1 MPTTNDFDLTK
12 LKLKIVPYGKSGFG
26 KTHFAGTFPHPYFFD
41 FDKGMLT
48 LRDSPSPIEYDTFQ
62 DLFRNGVR
70 YQSAWK
76 GVQKVLGGFEG
87 GRFIGL
93 DGRELSYVP
102 ETLVFDSLTT
112 LIQYIASD
120 VAALNGHMTPQWED
134 WGKTVQPV
142 IDFFKRINALDFHA
156 VLTAHEDLLKDDII
170 GNIVYRPYAFGR
182 KIPSE
187 ICVYFDEVY
196 RLNVE
201 EKGGDQTYTM
211 RTAAGS
217 MYTAKS
223 RLGLDPLMEPSYDA
237 ILKCLSAKE

>member
-1 MPTTNDFDLTK
+1 MMPTTNDISIK
-12 LKLKIVPYGKSGFG
+12 NLKLKIVPYGKSGFG
-26 KTHFAGTFPHPYFFD
+26 KTHFAGTFPKPYFFD

-48 LRDSPSPIEYDTFQ
+48 LRDKAIEYDTYQ
-62 DLFRNGVR
+62 DLYRNGVK
-70 YQSAWK
+70 YQSGWK
-76 GVQKVLGGFEG
+76 GVQKVLGRFEQG
-87 GRFIGL
+87 VFKGL
-93 DGRELSYVP
+93 DDRELSYVP

-112 LIQYIASD
+112 LVQYIASD
-120 VAALNGHMTPQWED
+120 VASLNGHMSPQWED

-156 VLTAHEDLLKDDII
+156 VLVAHEDLLKDDIL
-170 GNIVYRPYAFGR
+170 GNIVYRPYAFGK

-201 EKGGDQTYTM
+201 EKGGEQEYTM

-223 RLGLDPLMEPSYDA
+223 RLGLDPLMDPTYDA
-237 ILKCLSAKE
+237 IMKCLSAKE